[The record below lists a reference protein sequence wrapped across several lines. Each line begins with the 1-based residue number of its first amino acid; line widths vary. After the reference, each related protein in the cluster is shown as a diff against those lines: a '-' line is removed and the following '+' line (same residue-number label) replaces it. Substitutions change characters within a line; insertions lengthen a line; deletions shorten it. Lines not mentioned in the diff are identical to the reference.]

1 MIKISRYVYATSC
14 TCNLSVGDSTGS
26 SAVKSGIGSEGQQLP
41 VSYRIAIAL
50 AIKRGQDLP
59 TLDDFPTINI
69 QVPSQGSTS
78 NSVAVL
84 SPQKSLQQDQEH
96 TTSSGKA
103 KKKKKKE
110 GSGSSR
116 DSNHTA
122 LDDDDHEDPEKSLD
136 EQYQMARKY
145 YLQQEAQEKLAQKI
159 HATNLNMKE
168 SQTSSAMEL
177 SASRDTS
184 ATVLSSSAATA
195 SNDDG
200 IIYDWAEYTDPRTK
214 RKYYYSASTKKSTW
228 TKPYN
233 FDSIHHQSNMTIN
246 AVTNNGNSTSTSRY
260 ESPNVS
266 IRSSKSDNVSSKASS
281 YMRPSQQ
288 ANTTPLRLEELDVYE
303 SSSSA
308 RPSRSNTPNSQAN
321 ITTEQYNSMFFATR
335 GIVES
340 FLLFNRIICCIF
352 DATDIPY
359 F

>member
-1 MIKISRYVYATSC
+1 M
-14 TCNLSVGDSTGS
+14 SVGDSTGS

-59 TLDDFPTINI
+59 CLDDFPTINI
-69 QVPSQGSTS
+69 QVPSQGGAS
-78 NSVAVL
+78 NPVAVSV
-84 SPQKSLQQDQEH
+84 SPQKSTQQDQQL
-96 TTSSGKA
+96 TNSSGKA
-103 KKKKKKE
+103 KKNKKKKDGAE
-110 GSGSSR
+110 SIR
-116 DSNHTA
+116 DSYNTA
-122 LDDDDHEDPEKSLD
+122 LDDDHEDPEKSLD

-145 YLQQEAQEKLAQKI
+145 YVQQEAQEKLAQKI

-184 ATVLSSSAATA
+184 TTVLSSSAATA

-214 RKYYYSASTKKSTW
+214 RKYYYSPSTKKSTW

-233 FDSIHHQSNMTIN
+233 FDSIHHRNNMTIN
-246 AVTNNGNSTSTSRY
+246 AVTNNGNSTSTINRY

-266 IRSSKSDNVSSKASS
+266 IRSSKSDNFGSKASS
-281 YMRPSQQ
+281 HMRPSQL

-335 GIVES
+335 GIRC
-340 FLLFNRIICCIF
+340 FYI
-352 DATDIPY
+352 
-359 F
+359 

>member
-1 MIKISRYVYATSC
+1 MFI
-14 TCNLSVGDSTGS
+14 GDSTGS

-59 TLDDFPTINI
+59 SLDDFPTINI
-69 QVPSQGSTS
+69 QQVPSSQGGAS
-78 NSVAVL
+78 NPVAVSV
-84 SPQKSLQQDQEH
+84 SPQKNTQQEQQH
-96 TTSSGKA
+96 TNSSGKA
-103 KKKKKKE
+103 KNKKKKKNAAE
-110 GSGSSR
+110 TSR
-116 DSNHTA
+116 DSNHTV
-122 LDDDDHEDPEKSLD
+122 LDDDHDHEDQEKSLD
-136 EQYQMARKY
+136 EQYQMAKKY
-145 YLQQEAQEKLAQKI
+145 YVQQEAQEKLAQKI

-184 ATVLSSSAATA
+184 ATILSSSAATA

-233 FDSIHHQSNMTIN
+233 FDSIHHQNNMTIN
-246 AVTNNGNSTSTSRY
+246 AVTNNGSSTNTSRY

-266 IRSSKSDNVSSKASS
+266 IRSSKSDNYSSKVGSH
-281 YMRPSQQ
+281 MRPSQH
-288 ANTTPLRLEELDVYE
+288 ANTTPLRLEELDVYG
-303 SSSSA
+303 SSSST

-335 GIVES
+335 GIAE
-340 FLLFNRIICCIF
+340 
-352 DATDIPY
+352 
-359 F
+359 

>member
-1 MIKISRYVYATSC
+1 MYTV
-14 TCNLSVGDSTGS
+14 LSVGDSTGS
-26 SAVKSGIGSEGQQLP
+26 SAVKSGVGSEGQQLP

-59 TLDDFPTINI
+59 CLDDFPTINI
-69 QVPSQGSTS
+69 QVPSQGGAS
-78 NSVAVL
+78 NPVAVSV
-84 SPQKSLQQDQEH
+84 SPQKSTQQDQQH
-96 TTSSGKA
+96 TNSSGKA
-103 KKKKKKE
+103 KNKKKKKDGAE
-110 GSGSSR
+110 SSR
-116 DSNHTA
+116 DSNNTA
-122 LDDDDHEDPEKSLD
+122 LDDDHEDPEKSLD

-145 YLQQEAQEKLAQKI
+145 YVQQEAQEKLAQKI

-184 ATVLSSSAATA
+184 ATVLSSSVATA

-214 RKYYYSASTKKSTW
+214 RKYYYSPSTKKSTW

-233 FDSIHHQSNMTIN
+233 FDSIHHRNNMTIN
-246 AVTNNGNSTSTSRY
+246 AVTNNGNSTSTISRY

-266 IRSSKSDNVSSKASS
+266 IRSSKSDNFGSKASS
-281 YMRPSQQ
+281 HMRPSQL

-308 RPSRSNTPNSQAN
+308 RPSRISTPNSTSQAN

-335 GIVES
+335 GI
-340 FLLFNRIICCIF
+340 RCC
-352 DATDIPY
+352 Y
-359 F
+359 V